1 MIGHNHECSELCIR
15 KNVGDFVPDLC
26 CGVACR
32 RGDEP
37 RVSDL
42 SEEMISVFRT
52 YRDEI
57 SGIVA
62 IIPPLCPCRRDAVF
76 VFEFVHLVLVLS
88 PVETRLIASLRGLE
102 YDKPPCQS
110 CFDVRN
116 NYEWFWWN
124 GHRRDAIN
132 RVSTP
137 GGWNAINRLVNRV
150 LMPGTITNDCDEMTM
165 KQVVPLRHCA
175 SSDEYVRF
183 SFDGCFRFIL
193 SWTIQI

>member
-15 KNVGDFVPDLC
+15 KNIGDFVPDLC

-57 SGIVA
+57 GGIVA
-62 IIPPLCPCRRDAVF
+62 IIPPLCPCRRDTVF

-88 PVETRLIASLRGLE
+88 PVETRLIASL
-102 YDKPPCQS
+102 PP
-110 CFDVRN
+110 
-116 NYEWFWWN
+116 
-124 GHRRDAIN
+124 RDWDTIN
-132 RVSTP
+132 RVFN
-137 GGWNAINRLVNRV
+137 GV
-150 LMPGTITNDCDEMTM
+150 LMPGTIVNDCDEMTM
-165 KQVVPLRHCA
+165 KQVVRLRHCA

-183 SFDGCFRFIL
+183 SFDGWFRFIL